1 MDLRID
7 YQLTR
12 DTGNQVTSQ
21 GNDFQDLLNTIKNVN
36 SELQTYWEGSDATKY
51 STAVAEQAEE
61 MQKLANTINEIGE
74 FLVSVGN
81 AYEKAAEENSN
92 SIR

>member
-12 DTGNQVTSQ
+12 DTGNQVTSK
-21 GNDFQDLLNTIKNVN
+21 GSDFQDLLNTIKNVN